1 MINIDKNNKKIQV
14 AVSGGMGSMGQLVT
28 KYILDSDNYELTGIY
43 LSLIHI

>member
-1 MINIDKNNKKIQV
+1 MIKKDKNNRKVQV

-28 KYILDSDNYELTGIY
+28 EFILNSEHYDLAGIY